1 MKEKLVNNGV
11 LIGIGLNII
20 LLICMYFL
28 EHRVGLLEGQHDKTF
43 CHSHE

>member
-28 EHRVGLLEGQHDKTF
+28 EYRVGLLEGQHDRTA
-43 CHSHE
+43 CHTHE